1 MLVSLLHI
9 NLCIE
14 THKSSNWSGF
24 RLEQLKHRL
33 QNKFC
38 FCPSPSLTLVS
49 ARQLV
54 SWLHSNWCFWSCIIP
69 MKEQADNVLLFQ
81 TFLMWHTITFK
92 AVLCQTCYLWALL
105 QLDEIHALPKFHILV
120 NLYWKHISKSISLPH
135 QPDGYLMVARKLQR
149 PSLFLLTRWASPS
162 QTKRLTCLSADSAL
176 PWLASSA
183 HSTAWILGLGFS
195 AASFTTSAFVHLLTK
210 LPCLPSQ
217 DHLSPPPCLFT
228 CCCLGSS
235 QSSVHPAAWPG
246 SSAQP
251 FPTTMP
257 SACFRFNGFAFNN

>member
-54 SWLHSNWCFWSCIIP
+54 SLLHSNWCFWSCIIP

-81 TFLMWHTITFK
+81 TFLMWHTINFK
-92 AVLCQTCYLWALL
+92 AVLCQTWYLWALL
-105 QLDEIHALPKFHILV
+105 QFNEIHALLKFHILV

-135 QPDGYLMVARKLQR
+135 QPDGHLMVARKLQR

-162 QTKRLTCLSADSAL
+162 LTKPHLPLCCLAL
-176 PWLASSA
+176 PWLICSLNCLDPRPRLLCSLLHYLCLRSST
-183 HSTAWILGLGFS
+183 H
-195 AASFTTSAFVHLLTK
+195 
-210 LPCLPSQ
+210 
-217 DHLSPPPCLFT
+217 
-228 CCCLGSS
+228 
-235 QSSVHPAAWPG
+235 
-246 SSAQP
+246 
-251 FPTTMP
+251 
-257 SACFRFNGFAFNN
+257 